1 MLNNIELL
9 EYDEKNIENILNNKK
24 IQESTIILIDCIS
37 NTKVYDN
44 KNIFLPVKY
53 KYIGTNIYYYFG
65 YSDIIKHNITKKN
78 VSNLLCNI
86 LNKQEDKIIWSDI
99 IIKYYN
105 KYFDN
110 YTNKQISILNKLLEE
125 IKILHSTFLI
135 DIKLLDNKK
144 YDLDVINKSVFEY
157 INDNLNNIIKKVF
170 TKINIFY
177 ILSICF
183 NNKSNYLLLYEK
195 KILDILKNYL

>member
-1 MLNNIELL
+1 M
-9 EYDEKNIENILNNKK
+9 
-24 IQESTIILIDCIS
+24 
-37 NTKVYDN
+37 
-44 KNIFLPVKY
+44 
-53 KYIGTNIYYYFG
+53 
-65 YSDIIKHNITKKN
+65 
-78 VSNLLCNI
+78 
-86 LNKQEDKIIWSDI
+86 NKQEDKIIWSDI

-125 IKILHSTFLI
+125 IKILHNTILT

-157 INDNLNNIIKKVF
+157 INDNLNNIIKKLF

-183 NNKSNYLLLYEK
+183 NNNYLLIYVNKNIYYMK
-195 KILDILKNYL
+195 KIY

>member
-9 EYDEKNIENILNNKK
+9 EYDEKITENILNDKK

-37 NTKVYDN
+37 NTKIYDN
-44 KNIFLPVKY
+44 KNIFLPIEN

-78 VSNLLCNI
+78 VYNLLCNI

-125 IKILHSTFLI
+125 IKILHSTILT

-157 INDNLNNIIKKVF
+157 INDNLNNIIKKLF

-183 NNKSNYLLLYEK
+183 NNKSNYLLVYEK
-195 KILDILKNYL
+195 NILDILKNYL